1 MARVETRVPR
11 RSSGYT
17 ADEYLGL
24 VDEGV
29 LGADDRVELLE
40 GVIVVREPQNPR
52 HASGVWRAHRVLER
66 AVGDR
71 AIVRGQLDYVAGPRS
86 VPEPDVAVVPPV
98 PDGYASA
105 HPVHAHLVLEV
116 AHSSLAQDRLTKCF
130 IYAKAGIPQYV
141 IVNLR
146 DDCVETY
153 IAPSASRRRYRERTL
168 LVRGERLQLV
178 TFPDVTIAVDD
189 LLPPRVPD

>member
-11 RSSGYT
+11 RLSGYT

-40 GVIVVREPQNPR
+40 GVIVVREPQNPL

-66 AVGDR
+66 TVGDR

-105 HPVHAHLVLEV
+105 HPAHAHLVLEV

-146 DDCVETY
+146 DDCVESY
-153 IAPSASRRRYRERTL
+153 IAPSAPRRRYRERTV
-168 LVRGERLQLV
+168 LVRGERLRLV
-178 TFPDVTIAVDD
+178 AFPDVTIAVDD
-189 LLPPRVPD
+189 LLPPRVAD

>member
-1 MARVETRVPR
+1 MPR
-11 RSSGYT
+11 RPSGYT

-40 GVIVVREPQNPR
+40 GVIVARESQNPP

-98 PDGYASA
+98 PDGYATA
-105 HPVHAHLVLEV
+105 HPTQAHLVLEV
-116 AHSSLAQDRLTKCF
+116 AHASLAQDRLTKCF
-130 IYAKAGIPQYV
+130 IYAKAGISQYV

-146 DDCVETY
+146 DDYVENYT
-153 IAPSASRRRYRERTL
+153 APSAPRYRERTV
-168 LVRGERLQLV
+168 LVRGERLQV
-178 TFPDVTIAVDD
+178 VAFPDVTIAVDD
-189 LLPPRVPD
+189 LLPPRVRD

>member
-1 MARVETRVPR
+1 MARVVTRAPR
-11 RSSGYT
+11 RPSGYT

-40 GVIVVREPQNPR
+40 GLIVIREPQNPS

-71 AIVRGQLDYVAGPRS
+71 AIVRGQLDYIAGPRS
-86 VPEPDVAVVPPV
+86 VPEPDVAVVPAV

-105 HPVHAHLVLEV
+105 HPAHAHLVLEV

-130 IYAKAGIPQYV
+130 IYAKANIPQYV

-146 DDCVETY
+146 DDCVENHV
-153 IAPSASRRRYRERTL
+153 APSPPRRRYRERTV
-168 LVRGERLQLV
+168 LVRGERLRLV
-178 TFPDVTIAVDD
+178 PFPEVTIAVDD
-189 LLPPRVPD
+189 LLPPRIDD

>member
-11 RSSGYT
+11 RPSGYT

-40 GVIVVREPQNPR
+40 GVIVAREPQNPP

-98 PDGYASA
+98 PDGYATA
-105 HPVHAHLVLEV
+105 HPAQAHLVLEV
-116 AHSSLAQDRLTKCF
+116 ARSSLAQDRLTKCF

-146 DDCVETY
+146 NDCVENYT
-153 IAPSASRRRYRERTL
+153 APSAPRRRYRERTV

-178 TFPDVTIAVDD
+178 VFPDVTIAVDD
-189 LLPPRVPD
+189 LLPPRVRD

>member
-11 RSSGYT
+11 RLSGYT

-40 GVIVVREPQNPR
+40 GVIVVRGPQNPL
-52 HASGVWRAHRVLER
+52 HASGVWRAHRALER

-86 VPEPDVAVVPPV
+86 VPEPDVAVVPSV

-105 HPVHAHLVLEV
+105 HPAHAHLVLEV

-146 DDCVETY
+146 DDCVESY
-153 IAPSASRRRYRERTL
+153 IGPSAPRRRYRERTV

-189 LLPPRVPD
+189 LLPPRVLD

>member
-11 RSSGYT
+11 RLSGYT

-40 GVIVVREPQNPR
+40 GVIVAREPQNPP

-86 VPEPDVAVVPPV
+86 VPEPDVAGVPPV
-98 PDGYASA
+98 PDGTDTAR
-105 HPVHAHLVLEV
+105 PVRA
-116 AHSSLAQDRLTKCF
+116 
-130 IYAKAGIPQYV
+130 
-141 IVNLR
+141 
-146 DDCVETY
+146 
-153 IAPSASRRRYRERTL
+153 RRGR
-168 LVRGERLQLV
+168 
-178 TFPDVTIAVDD
+178 
-189 LLPPRVPD
+189 

>member
-1 MARVETRVPR
+1 MARVVTRAPHR
-11 RSSGYT
+11 PSGYT

-40 GVIVVREPQNPR
+40 GLIVVREPQNPS

-71 AIVRGQLDYVAGPRS
+71 AIVRGQLDYIAGPRS

-105 HPVHAHLVLEV
+105 HPARAHLVLEV

-130 IYAKAGIPQYV
+130 IYAKGNIPQYV

-146 DDCVETY
+146 DDCVESY
-153 IAPSASRRRYRERTL
+153 VAPSPPRRRYRERAV
-168 LVRGERLQLV
+168 LVRGERLRLV
-178 TFPDVTIAVDD
+178 TFPEVTIPVDD
-189 LLPPRVPD
+189 LLPPRIDD

>member
-1 MARVETRVPR
+1 MARVVTRAPR
-11 RSSGYT
+11 RPSGYT

-40 GVIVVREPQNPR
+40 GLIVVSEPQNPS

-71 AIVRGQLDYVAGPRS
+71 AIVRGQLDYIAGPCS

-105 HPVHAHLVLEV
+105 HPAHAHLVLEV
-116 AHSSLAQDRLTKCF
+116 AHSSLAQDRLTKCL
-130 IYAKAGIPQYV
+130 IYAKANIPQYV

-146 DDCVETY
+146 DDCVENY
-153 IAPSASRRRYRERTL
+153 VAPSPPRRRYRERTV
-168 LVRGERLQLV
+168 LVRGERFQLV
-178 TFPDVTIAVDD
+178 TFPEVTIAVDD
-189 LLPPRVPD
+189 LLPPRIDD